1 MLNQGDELIPA
12 SMMTS
17 PPPGLVLRLIDRE
30 GPPDAPIDC
39 LEFTASAYTEFFQ
52 GQTVFSVYRRD
63 IDAFLGELD
72 AMVAELKGQ
81 ASIRCGWGTKVCF
94 GIDAYFIGQL
104 GRIAIDLELAR
115 SGQADRML
123 RMQVDFETE
132 PELLSRFASAL
143 RAVANNNDSKPAVLS
158 VSGS

>member
-1 MLNQGDELIPA
+1 
-12 SMMTS
+12 MTACL
-17 PPPGLVLRLIDRE
+17 PPGLVLRLIE
-30 GPPDAPIDC
+30 LEETPDAPIDC

-63 IDAFLGELD
+63 LDAFLGDLD
-72 AMVAELKGQ
+72 VMVTDLKGQ

-94 GIDAYFIGQL
+94 GLDAYFVGQL

-115 SGQADRML
+115 TGRADRML

-143 RAVANNNDSKPAVLS
+143 RDVSENGDRKPVILS
-158 VSGS
+158 LAGN